1 MKKVL
6 FTSHTANFCKFNRPF
21 MRWFREQGWQVDY
34 ACACEEEVY
43 DYDNLYKIS
52 FARVPWSKDNIKAY
66 KDLKKILDE
75 NYYDIIHT
83 HTPMGSVITRLAAR
97 NTRKKGTKVIY
108 TAHGLH
114 FFKGAPLKNWL
125 MYYPMEKWM
134 SKYTDCLVLINE
146 EDYQNCIKRHFKAG
160 KIEKIDGVGV
170 DLNRF
175 ECLQPEQKKQC
186 RKELGISEKDFVL
199 VCVAEFIPRKNHAF
213 ILDNMKKIHEE
224 IPDAKLLLL
233 GQGELMSEYQVDVKR
248 KGMQEYVT
256 FLGYRSDVNKIC
268 ALSDVLVSASYQE
281 GLPMNMIEAMAVGIP
296 VVCSDIRG
304 QRDLIKD
311 EKNGYLF
318 QLGDSERYCN
328 RLVELY
334 NNPELREAIKENN
347 LRDVKKYSIDN
358 AIGAMEKIYRRYM

>member
-1 MKKVL
+1 
-6 FTSHTANFCKFNRPF
+6 
-21 MRWFREQGWQVDY
+21 
-34 ACACEEEVY
+34 
-43 DYDNLYKIS
+43 
-52 FARVPWSKDNIKAY
+52 
-66 KDLKKILDE
+66 
-75 NYYDIIHT
+75 
-83 HTPMGSVITRLAAR
+83 
-97 NTRKKGTKVIY
+97 
-108 TAHGLH
+108 
-114 FFKGAPLKNWL
+114 
-125 MYYPMEKWM
+125 
-134 SKYTDCLVLINE
+134 
-146 EDYQNCIKRHFKAG
+146 
-160 KIEKIDGVGV
+160 
-170 DLNRF
+170 
-175 ECLQPEQKKQC
+175 
-186 RKELGISEKDFVL
+186 
-199 VCVAEFIPRKNHAF
+199 
-213 ILDNMKKIHEE
+213 MKKIHKE

-311 EKNGYLF
+311 RKNGYLF
-318 QLGDSERYCN
+318 QLGDSEQYCT

-334 NNPELREAIKENN
+334 NNQELREAIKENN

>member
-1 MKKVL
+1 
-6 FTSHTANFCKFNRPF
+6 
-21 MRWFREQGWQVDY
+21 
-34 ACACEEEVY
+34 
-43 DYDNLYKIS
+43 
-52 FARVPWSKDNIKAY
+52 
-66 KDLKKILDE
+66 
-75 NYYDIIHT
+75 
-83 HTPMGSVITRLAAR
+83 
-97 NTRKKGTKVIY
+97 
-108 TAHGLH
+108 
-114 FFKGAPLKNWL
+114 
-125 MYYPMEKWM
+125 
-134 SKYTDCLVLINE
+134 
-146 EDYQNCIKRHFKAG
+146 
-160 KIEKIDGVGV
+160 
-170 DLNRF
+170 
-175 ECLQPEQKKQC
+175 
-186 RKELGISEKDFVL
+186 
-199 VCVAEFIPRKNHAF
+199 
-213 ILDNMKKIHEE
+213 
-224 IPDAKLLLL
+224 
-233 GQGELMSEYQVDVKR
+233 MSEYQVDVKR

-311 EKNGYLF
+311 GKNGYLF

>member
-1 MKKVL
+1 
-6 FTSHTANFCKFNRPF
+6 
-21 MRWFREQGWQVDY
+21 
-34 ACACEEEVY
+34 
-43 DYDNLYKIS
+43 
-52 FARVPWSKDNIKAY
+52 
-66 KDLKKILDE
+66 
-75 NYYDIIHT
+75 
-83 HTPMGSVITRLAAR
+83 
-97 NTRKKGTKVIY
+97 
-108 TAHGLH
+108 
-114 FFKGAPLKNWL
+114 
-125 MYYPMEKWM
+125 
-134 SKYTDCLVLINE
+134 
-146 EDYQNCIKRHFKAG
+146 
-160 KIEKIDGVGV
+160 
-170 DLNRF
+170 
-175 ECLQPEQKKQC
+175 
-186 RKELGISEKDFVL
+186 
-199 VCVAEFIPRKNHAF
+199 
-213 ILDNMKKIHEE
+213 MKKIHKE

-311 EKNGYLF
+311 GKNGYLF

-334 NNPELREAIKENN
+334 NNPELREEIKENN

>member
-1 MKKVL
+1 
-6 FTSHTANFCKFNRPF
+6 
-21 MRWFREQGWQVDY
+21 
-34 ACACEEEVY
+34 
-43 DYDNLYKIS
+43 
-52 FARVPWSKDNIKAY
+52 
-66 KDLKKILDE
+66 
-75 NYYDIIHT
+75 
-83 HTPMGSVITRLAAR
+83 
-97 NTRKKGTKVIY
+97 
-108 TAHGLH
+108 
-114 FFKGAPLKNWL
+114 
-125 MYYPMEKWM
+125 
-134 SKYTDCLVLINE
+134 
-146 EDYQNCIKRHFKAG
+146 
-160 KIEKIDGVGV
+160 
-170 DLNRF
+170 
-175 ECLQPEQKKQC
+175 
-186 RKELGISEKDFVL
+186 
-199 VCVAEFIPRKNHAF
+199 
-213 ILDNMKKIHEE
+213 MKKIHKE

-311 EKNGYLF
+311 GKNGYLF